1 MTYQLIRGDATALPI
16 EDDSVDAV
24 ITSPPYY
31 SLRSYTDGGEHY
43 DGRHPAPHW
52 CHKCGKL
59 GCFDHHGL
67 SYGSP
72 TATPRPARD
81 TDSIARRR
89 RVLDALARIG
99 RAA

>member
-1 MTYQLIRGDATALPI
+1 MSDHDFSG
-16 EDDSVDAV
+16 AV
-24 ITSPPYY
+24 RR
-31 SLRSYTDGGEHY
+31 LLQD
-43 DGRHPAPHW
+43 DGRRPAPHW

-67 SYGSP
+67 SYGWP

-89 RVLDALARIG
+89 RVIDALARIG
-99 RAA
+99 GAA

>member
-1 MTYQLIRGDATALPI
+1 MSDHDFSA
-16 EDDSVDAV
+16 AV
-24 ITSPPYY
+24 RR
-31 SLRSYTDGGEHY
+31 LLQD

-67 SYGSP
+67 SYGGP

-81 TDSIARRR
+81 DVSVNRTRRYW
-89 RVLDALARIG
+89 DALARIT
-99 RAA
+99 RNAA

>member
-1 MTYQLIRGDATALPI
+1 MSRRPNADWNFAP
-16 EDDSVDAV
+16 AV
-24 ITSPPYY
+24 RR
-31 SLRSYTDGGEHY
+31 LLQD

-67 SYGSP
+67 SYGGP

-81 TDSIARRR
+81 TGTIARRR